1 MCPHCG
7 GLAWSRHGGACPRHP
22 WRIIAGVLGNPK
34 VLHSV
39 FLSTAVGV
47 VSFTVAFIC
56 LH

>member
-1 MCPHCG
+1 MCSHCG
-7 GLAWSRHGGACPRHP
+7 GMAWSRHCGACPRRP
-22 WRIIAGVLGNPK
+22 WRIVTGVLGNPK
-34 VLHSV
+34 VLQSV